1 MDTLANMLSTIKNA
15 SMIQKPFVELPYSG
29 IKEEVLGVL
38 KEKGFIENVKVF
50 KLADK
55 GFKML
60 HVDLKYD
67 NGGRA
72 ITEIKRVSKPGRR
85 IYKTK
90 DGLKTIRGGFGISI
104 VTTSKGVMD
113 SRDAKRK
120 RLGGEVICLVY

>member
-50 KLADK
+50 KQEGK

-67 NGGRA
+67 NGQRA

-104 VTTSKGVMD
+104 VTTSAGVMD